1 MCTTKLWIII
11 TDRTRPIREI
21 LRELTDAGL
30 VVAHVLETMGGIT
43 GSADE
48 RAAEHLRK
56 VRGVINVWPDNGR
69 ETSSTATPMRW

>member
-1 MCTTKLWIII
+1 MSKTRLWIII

-30 VVAHVLETMGGIT
+30 VVGHVLETMGGIT
-43 GSADE
+43 GSADDH
-48 RAAEHLRK
+48 AAHQLRK
-56 VRGVINVWPDNGR
+56 VRGVIKVWAENGL